1 MGEKENKDNIEKKD
15 KKGKKKSFGRRML
28 IFFVGIF
35 AVIGLFSSFL
45 CAINPIISPNY
56 FVLTSY
62 FGVAFWPI
70 FLANLLI
77 LLILIVLKARKAI
90 LYPILALIIAIPGFM
105 KSYSIKKESTEE
117 GNIKIMSYNI
127 ALFRDITDIQ
137 RDAQSVKSE
146 LIETIKTQNPDIL
159 CLQECYFKQTQN
171 VDEIAKFSE
180 QIGFKYYYGASGIS
194 NYMFSKYPIK
204 DDEFTQQFNANK
216 NSWVV
221 KLIDAG
227 GLGTFYVEC
236 VHLQSFNITKEEIE
250 YLRDAKKYVENSES
264 MGKSLILKLK
274 EGFQKRTEDIRT
286 IVGNMPENGIP
297 IIICGDFNDT
307 PMSYTYHQMRNAG
320 MKDAFLQVGSG
331 LGKTYCG
338 KLPYLRIDYFWHSDD
353 IVPMT
358 FTRLKKKVSDH
369 YPIVMTFNVTH

>member
-1 MGEKENKDNIEKKD
+1 MGEKENKDKTETKD
-15 KKGKKKSFGRRML
+15 KKGKKSFGRRML

-56 FVLTSY
+56 FVFTSY

-77 LLILIVLKARKAI
+77 LFILIVLKARKAL
-90 LYPILALIIAIPGFM
+90 LYPFLALAISIPGFL
-105 KSYSIKKESTEE
+105 KSYSVNKEGIEP

-127 ALFRDITDIQ
+127 AHFRDITDIQ
-137 RDAQSVKSE
+137 RDAKSVRAEILEIVKD
-146 LIETIKTQNPDIL
+146 QNPDVL
-159 CLQECYFKQTQN
+159 CLQECYLRKN
-171 VDEIAKFSE
+171 KKVDEVAEFIE
-180 QIGFKYYYGASGIS
+180 QTGLEY
-194 NYMFSKYPIK
+194 NYTSKGMGNYIFSKYPIE
-204 DDEFTQQFNANK
+204 DDDFTDHFNEIEN
-216 NSWVV
+216 VGFV

-227 GLGTFYVEC
+227 GLGKFYVEC
-236 VHLQSFNITKEEIE
+236 VHLQSFRITKEEIE
-250 YLRDAKKYVENSES
+250 YLRDTKNYVEKSETV
-264 MGKSLILKLK
+264 GKSLIFKLK
-274 EGFQKRTEDIRT
+274 EGFQMRTADTKTLVE
-286 IVGNMPENGIP
+286 NMPQNGLP

-338 KLPYLRIDYFWHSDD
+338 RLPLLRIDYFWHSDD

-358 FTRLKKKVSDH
+358 FTRVKKKMSDH